1 MNRDAGYS
9 GAQLTSADE
18 LARLVRRKWGIGA
31 EAVSAQNPLQQLH
44 TTAYFTNGSINALAR
59 SEYCRRIRVAL
70 NWVERATAA

>member
-1 MNRDAGYS
+1 MTRDSGYS

-18 LARLVRRKWGIGA
+18 LARLVRRKGGIGA

-44 TTAYFTNGSINALAR
+44 STAYFTDGGINTLAR